1 MRDEK
6 TPPIELSA
14 RTKEFALRVIRLFC
28 SLPKNTQAQVLGK
41 QALRSGTSVGANYRE
56 AKRSRSRAEFISIIG
71 VCIKELDE
79 TAYWLELLVES
90 DIVSSQKLK
99 DLYQECDQLIA
110 ILTTISKKTKAS
122 ALHTSSL
129 NTPSPIKAG

>member
-1 MRDEK
+1 MKNEK
-6 TPPIELSA
+6 TPLVELSA
-14 RTKEFALRVIRLFC
+14 RTKEFALRMIRLYC

-41 QALRSGTSVGANYRE
+41 QALRSGTSVGANFRE
-56 AKRSRSRAEFISIIG
+56 AKRSRSKAEFISIIG

-90 DIVSSQKLK
+90 DIVSSRKLK
-99 DLYQECDQLIA
+99 DLYHECDQLIA

-122 ALHTSSL
+122 ALHTS
-129 NTPSPIKAG
+129 

>member
-1 MRDEK
+1 MKNEK
-6 TPPIELSA
+6 TPPVELSA
-14 RTKEFALRVIRLFC
+14 RTKEFALRMIRLYC

-41 QALRSGTSVGANYRE
+41 QALRSGTSVGANFRE
-56 AKRSRSRAEFISIIG
+56 AKSSRSKAEFISIIG

-90 DIVSSQKLK
+90 DIVSSRKLK
-99 DLYQECDQLIA
+99 DLYHECDQLIA

-122 ALHTSSL
+122 ALHTS
-129 NTPSPIKAG
+129 